1 MDLGARGADPAAP
14 IPGVVLENRDR
25 DPPPLRG
32 PDCNPLAGTQ
42 HGRRRAPAA
51 LVEEPAHR
59 RVNQLLEHPLEPR
72 SVERGDLR
80 VVARRRPEQPRDER
94 DVADVVEDR
103 PDAVR
108 VGDRRLDP
116 RALDLGAPLQ
126 LARRA
131 ANLPPVLAQR
141 APELPPPAPAADEE
155 RSRHAIE
162 YTPSS

>member
-1 MDLGARGADPAAP
+1 MDRGNR
-14 IPGVVLENRDR
+14 VLFS
-25 DPPPLRG
+25 G
-32 PDCNPLAGTQ
+32 
-42 HGRRRAPAA
+42 
-51 LVEEPAHR
+51 
-59 RVNQLLEHPLEPR
+59 
-72 SVERGDLR
+72 S
-80 VVARRRPEQPRDER
+80 RPEQPRDER

-141 APELPPPAPAADEE
+141 APELPPAAPAADEE
-155 RSRHAIE
+155 RPRHAMD
-162 YTPSS
+162 

>member
-1 MDLGARGADPAAP
+1 M
-14 IPGVVLENRDR
+14 
-25 DPPPLRG
+25 
-32 PDCNPLAGTQ
+32 
-42 HGRRRAPAA
+42 
-51 LVEEPAHR
+51 
-59 RVNQLLEHPLEPR
+59 
-72 SVERGDLR
+72 ERGDLR
-80 VVARRRPEQPRDER
+80 VVARRRPEPPRDER

-141 APELPPPAPAADEE
+141 APELPPTAPAADKE
-155 RSRHAIE
+155 RPRHAMD
-162 YTPSS
+162 